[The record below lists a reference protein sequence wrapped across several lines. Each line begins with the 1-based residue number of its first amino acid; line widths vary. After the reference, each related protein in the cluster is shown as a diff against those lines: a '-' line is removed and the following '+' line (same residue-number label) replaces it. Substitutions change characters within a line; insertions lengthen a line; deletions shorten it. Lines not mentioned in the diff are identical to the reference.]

1 MVTLNE
7 RAHRPTET
15 KTKVRGV
22 NRNSKETENYQDRN
36 AYIYYRRLTLTA
48 LLTRSIIRRNIMF
61 DTIWG
66 LIVWALV
73 IGKVAMAV
81 ARTQGAA

>member
-1 MVTLNE
+1 
-7 RAHRPTET
+7 
-15 KTKVRGV
+15 
-22 NRNSKETENYQDRN
+22 
-36 AYIYYRRLTLTA
+36 
-48 LLTRSIIRRNIMF
+48 MF